1 MYPTSSNSVSKSLL
15 NEYSVS
21 KQDIMEFGEDAQ
33 TEQMLQILNSNKIRD
48 RIIQRFNLF
57 QHYDI
62 DTTCRNHNVKLYN
75 RFKSNI
81 TFTRTEYMAVKITVL
96 DKNPQTAADMANM
109 IAALLDTVK
118 NEMQKER
125 ALQGFKIVENEY
137 LILQKQT
144 LAMEDSLTVLRK
156 LGINDYETQS
166 EMMNQQL
173 AVELAKNN
181 KAGIRALE
189 DKFKI
194 LALYGGAYVSL
205 SGALEYEQKQLS
217 YIKARYEEAK
227 VDATENIPQK
237 FIVESAYKSEQK
249 AYPIIWVVVVIS
261 TLGALLMG
269 ILVIFMV
276 ERSPDFFRK
285 LRQMQAENT

>member
-237 FIVESAYKSEQK
+237 FIV
-249 AYPIIWVVVVIS
+249 
-261 TLGALLMG
+261 
-269 ILVIFMV
+269 
-276 ERSPDFFRK
+276 
-285 LRQMQAENT
+285 